1 MKKVSDTSPRITETR
16 ALMRAHNVDAL
27 LLTNL
32 EDRRG
37 ENIRYL
43 SGFTGSSS
51 VCLLTQDAKILM
63 TDPRYGLQAEQES
76 AGWDIRVRKTY
87 PVSDLIKRHAPRR
100 LGFIGEEVSWA
111 RVNRLRAA
119 LSKIEF
125 VDLPDI
131 VKEVRAVKDE
141 GEISAIRA
149 AVRMMEEVLVE
160 LCDEIEVGV
169 TTDCALAKALKIKLI
184 QRGSDVSFAP
194 IILGGSDSA
203 FIHGDPFKLSKE
215 RGRKGVVPAE
225 KVIQRGDIIQFDVG
239 CLVDGYVSD
248 ISRVAV
254 VGKATDE
261 QKRMHRAVCEAI
273 DAAAVYYKLGLL
285 AKKAMREASRVL
297 KMHGF
302 QEGMMHG
309 LGHGIGLE
317 VHELPTTS
325 VSKNFVFRAGNV
337 VSLEPGVYRR
347 GWGGMRIEHDVLI
360 TEKGPEF
367 LDLLTTD
374 LIEI

>member
-1 MKKVSDTSPRITETR
+1 MKKVKGTSPRITETR
-16 ALMRAHNVDAL
+16 ALMRAHDVDVL

-51 VCLLTQDAKILM
+51 VCLLTQDAKVLM
-63 TDPRYGLQAEQES
+63 TDARYGLQAEHES
-76 AGWDIRVRKTY
+76 VGWDIQVRKTY

-100 LGFIGEEVSWA
+100 LGLMGEEIFWA

-119 LSKIEF
+119 LPKIKF
-125 VDLPDI
+125 VDLPNI
-131 VKEVRAVKDE
+131 VKEVRAVKDG
-141 GEISAIRA
+141 GEIKAIRA
-149 AVRMMEEVLVE
+149 AVLMMEEVLVE
-160 LCDEIEVGV
+160 LCDEVKPGV
-169 TTDCALAKALKIKLI
+169 TTDCILAKALRSKLTE
-184 QRGSDVSFAP
+184 RGSDVSFAP
-194 IILGGSDSA
+194 IILSGSDSA

-215 RGRKGVVPAE
+215 RGRNGVVPSE

-239 CLVDGYVSD
+239 CLVDGYASD

-254 VGKATDE
+254 VGRATDE
-261 QKRMHRAVCEAI
+261 QKRMHRAICEAI
-273 DAAAVYYKLGLL
+273 KAAAGYYKPGVL

-302 QEGMMHG
+302 KEGMVHG

-325 VSKNFVFRAGNV
+325 TSYNFVFRTGNI
-337 VSLEPGVYRR
+337 VSLEPGVYRK
-347 GWGGMRIEHDVLI
+347 GWGGMRIERDVLI
-360 TEKGPEF
+360 TESGLEF

>member
-1 MKKVSDTSPRITETR
+1 MKKVKGTSPRIVETR

-51 VCLLTQDAKILM
+51 VCFLTQDTKVLM
-63 TDPRYGLQAEQES
+63 TDARYGLQAEQES
-76 AGWDIRVRKTY
+76 PGWDILVRKTY
-87 PVSDLIKRHAPRR
+87 PVSDLIKRYTPRR
-100 LGFIGEEVSWA
+100 LGLTEGEISWT
-111 RVNRLRAA
+111 RINRLRVA
-119 LSKIEF
+119 LPKIKF
-125 VDLPDI
+125 VDLPNI

-141 GEISAIRA
+141 EEISAIRA
-149 AVRMMEEVLVE
+149 AVQMMEEVLVE
-160 LCDEIEVGV
+160 LCDEVRPGV
-169 TTDCALAKALKIKLI
+169 TTDCTLAKALKIKLI
-184 QRGSDVSFAP
+184 ERGSDVSFAP
-194 IILGGSDSA
+194 IILSGSDSA
-203 FIHGDPFKLSKE
+203 FIHGDPFKLSKV
-215 RGRKGVVPAE
+215 RGRKGVIPPE
-225 KVIQRGDIIQFDVG
+225 KVIQRGDIVQFDVG
-239 CLVDGYVSD
+239 CWVDGYASD

-261 QKRMHRAVCEAI
+261 QRRMHRAVCEAI
-273 DAAAVYYKLGLL
+273 DAAAVYYKPGVL
-285 AKKAMREASRVL
+285 AKKATREASRVL

-302 QEGMMHG
+302 KEGMVHG

-325 VSKNFVFRAGNV
+325 TSYNFVFRAGNI
-337 VSLEPGVYRR
+337 VSLEPGVYRK
-347 GWGGMRIEHDVLI
+347 GWGGMRIERDVLI
-360 TEKGPEF
+360 TEKGLEF

-374 LIEI
+374 LIEL